1 MRVVRLLL
9 QSMLHNEK
17 TFLRFSVKKIQA
29 QNFWWSLRT
38 VLPWPIFSFTNFFL
52 LYPTDPMHYYMSL
65 VFSWQYKSQFHV
77 GRVEEGS
84 SWAFWLCFLS
94 GFYAACAL
102 AWAYNNIRACQ
113 AKNELAGDWDSARS
127 CCVHISS
134 RRQVISVL
142 CLLQVHLNLGYFCSF
157 WLVSLVLNEWKIE

>member
-1 MRVVRLLL
+1 MYYTQRILSKRCWQEMRVVRLLL

-52 LYPTDPMHYYMSL
+52 LYPTDPMHYYMFLVSSL
-65 VFSWQYKSQFHV
+65 QYKSQFHV
-77 GRVEEGS
+77 GREEEGS
-84 SWAFWLCFLS
+84 SWVFWLCFLS

-102 AWAYNNIRACQ
+102 AWAIFRL
-113 AKNELAGDWDSARS
+113 AKQRMNSQETGTQQDPAVFISHPGDM
-127 CCVHISS
+127 SS
-134 RRQVISVL
+134 Q
-142 CLLQVHLNLGYFCSF
+142 FF
-157 WLVSLVLNEWKIE
+157 VSYKFI